1 MMTAPMES
9 DCLGPAGLPHT
20 TRLYAAYLEHFSRVA
35 EFYEHVPTL
44 DGIARAAASVRLD
57 ANIRQ
62 GVVDV
67 LREQNR
73 AWGRGPDVSRSLDRL
88 AEGAV
93 AVVTGQQVGLFGG
106 PAYSVYKALTALH
119 LAEELTSRGTPAVA
133 VFWMATEDHDLAEV
147 SHCAFGTRSGPERF
161 ELATS
166 DGAGRLVGEIPLGDA
181 VRGLVDRAK
190 ELLEGPDSGAVAA
203 WLEEAYRP
211 EGTYGAAFAKLLTSI
226 FSERGLVVLD
236 PMSPKLHHF
245 AAPILRRALEE
256 HAEIARELVARNKRL
271 ERDGFHSQVKVVER
285 STLLFRVVNGKR
297 LPLKPKN
304 SGLAAGALVESL
316 AEALLALDR
325 SPEDFS
331 PSALLRPVVQDALL
345 PTAAYIGGSAEIAYL
360 AQASLVY
367 RRLLGRMPAV
377 LPRAGFTLVDPHVA
391 RLMKKYNVA
400 LTDVFSGRQK
410 LRAKLDR
417 ETLPKSFARRF
428 DDGNKALRR
437 TLARLRTPLGKLDH
451 TLLGALDTAEKKMLY
466 QFTHLREKA
475 GRAEAFR
482 TGVLDAHERELL
494 GMLYPHHAL
503 QERSLCFLPFF
514 AAHGTDLLNRLEKK
528 IQIGSGNHCV
538 IHL

>member
-1 MMTAPMES
+1 MES
-9 DCLGPAGLPHT
+9 DCLGPSGLPHS
-20 TRLYAAYLEHFSRVA
+20 TRLYAAYLEHFSQVA
-35 EFYEHVPTL
+35 EFYEHAPTP
-44 DGIARAAASVRLD
+44 DGIARAGASVRLD

-73 AWGRGPDVSRSLDRL
+73 AWGGGPETSRSLDRL
-88 AEGAV
+88 ADGAV

-106 PAYSVYKALTALH
+106 PAYSVYKALTALR

-133 VFWMATEDHDLAEV
+133 VFWLATEDHDLAEV

-161 ELATS
+161 ELAPN
-166 DGAGRLVGEIPLGDA
+166 DGAGRLVGEISLGDA
-181 VRGLVDRAK
+181 VKGLVERAK
-190 ELLEGPDSGAVAA
+190 ELLEGPDSGVVAA
-203 WLEEAYRP
+203 WLQEAYRP
-211 EGTYGAAFAKLLTSI
+211 QETYAAAFAKLITRI
-226 FSERGLVVLD
+226 FSGRGLIVLD
-236 PMSPKLHHF
+236 PMSPGLHHF
-245 AAPILRRALEE
+245 SAPILRRALEE
-256 HAEIARELVARNKRL
+256 HGEIARELVARNKKL
-271 ERDGFHSQVKVVER
+271 ERDGYHAQVKVAER

-304 SGLAAGALVESL
+304 SGLAAGALHQSL
-316 AEALLALDR
+316 AEILAALDR
-325 SPEDFS
+325 APEDFS

-345 PTAAYIGGSAEIAYL
+345 PTAAYIGGAAEIAYL
-360 AQASLVY
+360 AQASVVY

-377 LPRAGFTLVDPHVA
+377 LPRAGFTLVDQHVT

-400 LTDVFSGRQK
+400 ITDVFSGRQK

-428 DDGNKALRR
+428 EDGNKALRR
-437 TLARLRTPLGKLDH
+437 TLARLRTPLGKLDR

-494 GMLYPHHAL
+494 GLLYPHHGL
-503 QERSLCFLPFF
+503 QERTLCFLPFL
-514 AAHGTDLLNRLEKK
+514 AAHGTDLLGRLEKK
-528 IQIGSGNHCV
+528 IQTGSGNHCI